1 MPTAHRVQARTARND
16 ERVHCGVFFC
26 RPRAPLPAHPYY
38 ANHVET
44 SDNLFLPPPTLSC
57 REREKTSSSSR
68 FPHLPTSAVVVGKK
82 PCKCLQEAWG
92 KGVGRGEGLP
102 ESEREEGAG
111 ECCVKIGGRG
121 QRRKDTTG
129 VATVLYYCR
138 HWWYCV
144 GSVLSSTVQRC
155 GEEEGEP
162 CIAEMLPWP
171 LQRETKDG
179 GEELVVIARQGLS
192 FEEEGSQQIGER
204 GTLLR
209 IWLGDGPPRQ
219 TLQGTL

>member
-1 MPTAHRVQARTARND
+1 M
-16 ERVHCGVFFC
+16 
-26 RPRAPLPAHPYY
+26 
-38 ANHVET
+38 
-44 SDNLFLPPPTLSC
+44 
-57 REREKTSSSSR
+57 
-68 FPHLPTSAVVVGKK
+68 
-82 PCKCLQEAWG
+82 
-92 KGVGRGEGLP
+92 
-102 ESEREEGAG
+102 
-111 ECCVKIGGRG
+111 KIGGRG
-121 QRRKDTTG
+121 KRLKDTTG
-129 VATVLYYCR
+129 VATVLCYCR

-192 FEEEGSQQIGER
+192 FEEEQISER

-209 IWLGDGPPRQ
+209 IWLGDRPPRQ